1 MKPNYQLETD
11 KIIAEITSENEIPT
25 LLLHSCC
32 APCSSYVILYLSQY
46 FKITVFFYNPN
57 IMPDFEYKR
66 RLEEQKRLLKMV
78 TTKNPIDFIEGEYEP
93 NVFLTEIKGLEN
105 EPEGSDRC
113 FRCYRMRLEQTAKYA
128 KDYNYDYFTTT
139 LTVSPYK
146 KADKINEIGKYLS
159 EKYNVKYLFSDFKKR
174 NGYKQSIEL
183 SKQYN
188 LYRQDYCG
196 CAFSKINTSS

>member
-128 KDYNYDYFTTT
+128 KEYNYDYFTTT